1 MAEEYKTFRSEQ
13 KERKMETCPH
23 CKKSLIVKKKKEKKE
38 MYPSQFNTFQDF
50 MDDCLRRSRIRMEEE
65 MGFGKPSE

>member
-1 MAEEYKTFRSEQ
+1 
-13 KERKMETCPH
+13 METCPH